1 MKKHSGQFRRL
12 TALALALCMLAALTA
27 EIFAADIVDSGYCGG
42 EGDGTNL
49 TWTLDSA
56 GTLTIS
62 GHGMMENY
70 IYDEFALPRW
80 EKEPPWHKSRY
91 TYDRFIFGEGVTS
104 IGDYAFFGLK
114 RLKENMRF
122 PSSLTSVG
130 AHAFDNCQG
139 LTGDL
144 YIPDNV
150 TYIGEYAFYN
160 CTGLNGNLH
169 IPESLMSIGCSAF
182 QSCEQLTG
190 TLSIPATVT
199 YIGAGAF
206 SQCKSLT
213 GDLNVPE
220 GITDIAEETFQ
231 GCRGLTGKV
240 NIPNS
245 VTKIGDGAFASCGF
259 TGTLQLPQGLTSI
272 GANAFFFNNGLTGNL
287 NIPKSVKSI
296 GYGAFQLCSGF
307 TGDLIIPK
315 DITKIEDHT
324 FGSCSGFDGE
334 LVLPEQLTRI
344 GAYAFEKCNGL
355 TGNLV
360 LPDKVTEVGDH
371 AFWNCTGFTGELK
384 IPSGV
389 SDIGASAFEFCSGLS
404 GNLTLSDELISI
416 GEYAF
421 FMCSGLVGEL
431 IVPKR
436 VAEISSMAFFGCSIA
451 NAFFLGDA
459 PTVQESGIGYGS
471 FPRDITLH
479 YIDGSTGWIDSDAYD
494 AVTSTWNGYK
504 LETWV
509 PSAEEGVYSIEY
521 LPLGDIVV
529 NGAGYGYARFRLL
542 DSLGAPVAGKNVEL
556 QFLMDDGSSTSGGSV
571 TDGNGVFLVVTPRL
585 TASDAT
591 VQTIMLS
598 MSVTDAKKI
607 SGNVHALPVRVKKFS
622 YSQEATIYSG
632 IELGASIGIG
642 AGGELGAASAKAKLI
657 DLTESL
663 GLGGKTKI
671 KETYEDGSR
680 SVKASYQQSYS
691 KGMKLDTGIQADAL
705 GLDYKLI
712 SVSGEVGSAVKYER
726 GVQIENYDPTNL
738 EQQQKLGY
746 FLIHGMLQSVNQS
759 MLLYELFA
767 ELNGY
772 NDATVLTGETEISLS
787 ADASANCSD
796 GDGGESSLFS
806 VGGGTAVSHETEL
819 DLLKQTNGFTTKI
832 EADMHIK
839 SALLPLINSPLGM
852 FGVDSI
858 ISYAVSAERKNDV
871 LSKISFTY
879 DSAEK
884 SSLGFAKEAVGE
896 SQTYTISGDEA
907 IRLQQENQNLAKFT
921 TGKTGLLGIVKLE
934 DAIRTILDGKY
945 DAALSVKKKETSSI
959 DIKIPIGIK
968 IFIGG
973 KLKLSAGA
981 IRSFSYE
988 TETGCRKD
996 GVYYTL
1002 SQDEVPRDEIDA
1014 QKKGA
1019 LNLVAEP
1026 IQAICS
1032 IINEKI
1038 SSTWSEIKK
1047 GLHEQYISVK
1057 GTVDSWVAQVSSV
1070 KKAQTGAQAESFAIM
1085 SLTDAAEPVSNAA
1098 IAITLGE
1105 PYSLTVYTDKE
1116 MQEEVPNETLA
1127 QKPVELTLRY
1137 TDDML
1142 AAANAGADA
1151 NVYIYYFDTE
1161 RNIYICQPQSRQDKT
1176 AKSVTVSVV
1185 KNGEYILATDNA
1197 APLITDFA
1205 TTDQTATPTISAL
1218 VSDLSGIQ
1226 KFKFWLD
1233 EQEPLVTEANLA
1245 DHYNETT
1252 GEFLCKITVPLSAG
1266 EHTAY
1271 FQASDT
1277 LGNANAVP
1285 YTFTFTV
1292 DNTPPVISAIQ
1303 YPKQTV
1309 LSAAELSI
1317 SARIQDDNAV
1327 SSAWLQISE
1336 EDGQSWTVPMTEADA
1351 VWTAQIQGVFGE
1363 QTLAVTVC
1371 ALDSAGN
1378 RADSETLTIRTNIPR
1393 EASGIRMQFRSVSGG
1408 SEADAAIL
1416 IENKTQ
1422 SAMSGWLLCAAYD
1435 RNGRQIAANGQYIGL
1450 KAQGQSTLTLHL
1462 ACGTGEIAAVKA
1474 FLLDPSTGYRPL
1486 CGSAVY
1492 IK

>member
-49 TWTLDSA
+49 TWTLDSE

-62 GHGMMENY
+62 GKGKMKDFDFSSDRCPWLGKAKTVVIEN
-70 IYDEFALPRW
+70 
-80 EKEPPWHKSRY
+80 
-91 TYDRFIFGEGVTS
+91 GVTS
-104 IGDYAFFGLK
+104 IGSVAFGGDYYGCLRNVVIPDSVTSIGENAFSGCEKLTKIEIPDSVTSIARSAFSYC
-114 RLKENMRF
+114 E
-122 PSSLTSVG
+122 SLTSVTIP
-130 AHAFDNCQG
+130 NS
-139 LTGDL
+139 LTKIESG
-144 YIPDNV
+144 V
-150 TYIGEYAFYN
+150 FFY
-160 CTGLNGNLH
+160 
-169 IPESLMSIGCSAF
+169 
-182 QSCEQLTG
+182 
-190 TLSIPATVT
+190 
-199 YIGAGAF
+199 
-206 SQCKSLT
+206 CKSLASVT
-213 GDLNVPE
+213 
-220 GITDIAEETFQ
+220 
-231 GCRGLTGKV
+231 
-240 NIPNS
+240 IPNS
-245 VTKIGDGAFASCGF
+245 VTSIARSAFSYCDSLTSATIPASVTSIENSIFSGKN
-259 TGTLQLPQGLTSI
+259 LTSI
-272 GANAFFFNNGLTGNL
+272 VVSPNNPVYDSRNGCNAIIETNSNVLINGCKTTIIPDSVTGIGMFAFSGNDGLTNVT
-287 NIPKSVKSI
+287 IPDGVVSI
-296 GYGAFQLCSGF
+296 GVGAFQSCSNLVSVTIPASVTTLRNLLF
-307 TGDLIIPK
+307 TGSNRLESII
-315 DITKIEDHT
+315 
-324 FGSCSGFDGE
+324 
-334 LVLPEQLTRI
+334 
-344 GAYAFEKCNGL
+344 
-355 TGNLV
+355 
-360 LPDKVTEVGDH
+360 
-371 AFWNCTGFTGELK
+371 
-384 IPSGV
+384 
-389 SDIGASAFEFCSGLS
+389 
-404 GNLTLSDELISI
+404 
-416 GEYAF
+416 
-421 FMCSGLVGEL
+421 
-431 IVPKR
+431 
-436 VAEISSMAFFGCSIA
+436 
-451 NAFFLGDA
+451 FLGDA
-459 PTVQESGIGYGS
+459 PTSYYQAFDDCPSSATIYYVQGK
-471 FPRDITLH
+471 R
-479 YIDGSTGWIDSDAYD
+479 GWTDSEAYD
-494 AVTSTWNGYK
+494 AAAGTWNGVK
-504 LETWV
+504 LEAWT
-509 PSAEEGVYSIEY
+509 PAEEGVYSIEY

-529 NGAGYGYARFRLL
+529 NGTGYGYARFRLL

-607 SGNVHALPVRVKKFS
+607 SGNVHALPVHVKKFS
-622 YSQEATIYSG
+622 YSQEATLYSG

-642 AGGELGAASAKAKLI
+642 AGVELGAASAKAKLI

-691 KGMKLDTGIQADAL
+691 KGLKIDGGIRADAL
-705 GLDYKLI
+705 GLDYKIATL
-712 SVSGEVGSAVKYER
+712 SGDVKSSHKLAR
-726 GVQIENYDPTNL
+726 GIQIDNYDPSNL
-738 EQQQKLGY
+738 EHQKKLGN
-746 FLIHGMLQSVNQS
+746 FLLHGMLQSANQS
-759 MLLYELFA
+759 VLLNMLFA
-767 ELNGY
+767 ESKDYDN
-772 NDATVLTGETEISLS
+772 ATVLAGETEI
-787 ADASANCSD
+787 AMTGDASVNCSD

-806 VGGGTAVSHETEL
+806 VGGTIAISHEKET
-819 DLLKQTNGFTTKI
+819 DLLKQVYSFTTKY
-832 EADMHIK
+832 EEDKHFK
-839 SALLPLINSPLGM
+839 SVFLSLFDSPLGTT
-852 FGVDSI
+852 GINEIV
-858 ISYAVSAERKNDV
+858 SYAVSAEQKNGV
-871 LSKISFTY
+871 LSKISCTY

-884 SSLGFAKEAVGE
+884 NSLGFAKEAVGE

-921 TGKTGLLGIVKLE
+921 TGKTGLLGIIKLE
-934 DAIRTILDGKY
+934 DAVRTVLDKNY
-945 DAALSVKKKETSSI
+945 DSALSVKKKETSSI

-968 IFIGG
+968 AFIGG
-973 KLKLSAGA
+973 KLKLSGGV
-981 IRSFSYE
+981 IQSFSYE

-996 GVYYTL
+996 GVYYL
-1002 SQDEVPRDEIDA
+1002 ISKDEMPKDEIDA
-1014 QKKGA
+1014 RKKSVLG
-1019 LNLVAEP
+1019 LITDP
-1026 IQAICS
+1026 IQAICGV
-1032 IINEKI
+1032 INEKI
-1038 SSTWSEIKK
+1038 SSTWSELKE

-1116 MQEEVPNETLA
+1116 MQEEVPDKTLA

-1371 ALDSAGN
+1371 ALDFAGN
-1378 RADSETLTIRTNIPR
+1378 RADSEMLTIRTNIPR

>member
-1 MKKHSGQFRRL
+1 MGKAKTVVIENGVTRIGSVAFGGDYYGCLRNVVIPDSVTSIGEDAFSSCKKLTTVEIPDSVTSIESGAFSKSGL
-12 TALALALCMLAALTA
+12 TSVTIPNSLTKIEEYAFFYCKSLAS
-27 EIFAADIVDSGYCGG
+27 V
-42 EGDGTNL
+42 
-49 TWTLDSA
+49 
-56 GTLTIS
+56 TIP
-62 GHGMMENY
+62 N
-70 IYDEFALPRW
+70 
-80 EKEPPWHKSRY
+80 
-91 TYDRFIFGEGVTS
+91 GVTS
-104 IGDYAFFGLK
+104 IARSAFSGCD
-114 RLKENMRF
+114 
-122 PSSLTSVG
+122 SLTSV
-130 AHAFDNCQG
+130 
-139 LTGDL
+139 T
-144 YIPDNV
+144 
-150 TYIGEYAFYN
+150 
-160 CTGLNGNLH
+160 
-169 IPESLMSIGCSAF
+169 
-182 QSCEQLTG
+182 
-190 TLSIPATVT
+190 IPA
-199 YIGAGAF
+199 
-206 SQCKSLT
+206 
-213 GDLNVPE
+213 
-220 GITDIAEETFQ
+220 
-231 GCRGLTGKV
+231 
-240 NIPNS
+240 S
-245 VTKIGDGAFASCGF
+245 VTSIENSIFSGKN
-259 TGTLQLPQGLTSI
+259 LTSI
-272 GANAFFFNNGLTGNL
+272 VVSPDNPVYDSRNGCNAIIETNSNVLINGCKTTIIPDSVTDIGIFAFAVNDGLTNVT
-287 NIPKSVKSI
+287 IPDGVVSI
-296 GYGAFQLCSGF
+296 GVGAFQNCSNLVSVTIPASVTTLRNLLF
-307 TGDLIIPK
+307 TGSTRLESII
-315 DITKIEDHT
+315 
-324 FGSCSGFDGE
+324 
-334 LVLPEQLTRI
+334 
-344 GAYAFEKCNGL
+344 
-355 TGNLV
+355 
-360 LPDKVTEVGDH
+360 
-371 AFWNCTGFTGELK
+371 
-384 IPSGV
+384 
-389 SDIGASAFEFCSGLS
+389 
-404 GNLTLSDELISI
+404 
-416 GEYAF
+416 
-421 FMCSGLVGEL
+421 
-431 IVPKR
+431 
-436 VAEISSMAFFGCSIA
+436 
-451 NAFFLGDA
+451 FLGDA
-459 PTVQESGIGYGS
+459 PTSYYQAFDDCPSSATIYYVQGK
-471 FPRDITLH
+471 R
-479 YIDGSTGWIDSDAYD
+479 GWTDSEAYD
-494 AVTSTWNGYK
+494 AAAGTWNGVK
-504 LETWV
+504 LEAWT
-509 PSAEEGVYSIEY
+509 PAEEGVYSIEY

-571 TDGNGVFLVVTPRL
+571 TNGNGVFLVVTPRL

-806 VGGGTAVSHETEL
+806 VGGGTAISHETEL

-968 IFIGG
+968 ILIGG

-1038 SSTWSEIKK
+1038 SSTWSELKE

-1116 MQEEVPNETLA
+1116 MQEEVPDKTLA

-1197 APLITDFA
+1197 APLITNFA

-1351 VWTAQIQGVFGE
+1351 VWTAQFQGVFGE

-1422 SAMSGWLLCAAYD
+1422 SAMSGWLLCTAYD

>member
-1 MKKHSGQFRRL
+1 MGKAKTVVIENGVTRIGSVAFGGDYYGCLRNVVIPDSVTSIGEDAFSSCKKLTTVEIPDSVTSIESGAFSKSGL
-12 TALALALCMLAALTA
+12 TSVTIPNSLTKIEEYAFFYCKSLAS
-27 EIFAADIVDSGYCGG
+27 V
-42 EGDGTNL
+42 
-49 TWTLDSA
+49 
-56 GTLTIS
+56 TIP
-62 GHGMMENY
+62 N
-70 IYDEFALPRW
+70 
-80 EKEPPWHKSRY
+80 
-91 TYDRFIFGEGVTS
+91 GVTS
-104 IGDYAFFGLK
+104 IARSAFSGCD
-114 RLKENMRF
+114 
-122 PSSLTSVG
+122 SLTSV
-130 AHAFDNCQG
+130 
-139 LTGDL
+139 T
-144 YIPDNV
+144 
-150 TYIGEYAFYN
+150 
-160 CTGLNGNLH
+160 
-169 IPESLMSIGCSAF
+169 
-182 QSCEQLTG
+182 
-190 TLSIPATVT
+190 IPA
-199 YIGAGAF
+199 
-206 SQCKSLT
+206 
-213 GDLNVPE
+213 
-220 GITDIAEETFQ
+220 
-231 GCRGLTGKV
+231 
-240 NIPNS
+240 S
-245 VTKIGDGAFASCGF
+245 VTSIENSIFSGKN
-259 TGTLQLPQGLTSI
+259 LTSI
-272 GANAFFFNNGLTGNL
+272 VVSPDNPVYDSRNGCNAIIETNSNVLINGCKTTIIPDSVTDIGIFAFAVNDGLTNVT
-287 NIPKSVKSI
+287 IPDGVVSI
-296 GYGAFQLCSGF
+296 GVGAFQNCSNLVSVTIPASVTTLRNLLF
-307 TGDLIIPK
+307 TGSTRLESII
-315 DITKIEDHT
+315 
-324 FGSCSGFDGE
+324 
-334 LVLPEQLTRI
+334 
-344 GAYAFEKCNGL
+344 
-355 TGNLV
+355 
-360 LPDKVTEVGDH
+360 
-371 AFWNCTGFTGELK
+371 
-384 IPSGV
+384 
-389 SDIGASAFEFCSGLS
+389 
-404 GNLTLSDELISI
+404 
-416 GEYAF
+416 
-421 FMCSGLVGEL
+421 
-431 IVPKR
+431 
-436 VAEISSMAFFGCSIA
+436 
-451 NAFFLGDA
+451 FLGDA
-459 PTVQESGIGYGS
+459 PTSYYQAFDDCPSSATIYYVQGK
-471 FPRDITLH
+471 R
-479 YIDGSTGWIDSDAYD
+479 GWTDSEAYD
-494 AVTSTWNGYK
+494 AAAGTWNGVK
-504 LETWV
+504 LEAWT
-509 PSAEEGVYSIEY
+509 PAEEGVYSIEY

-571 TDGNGVFLVVTPRL
+571 TNGNGVFLVVTPRL

-806 VGGGTAVSHETEL
+806 VGGGTAISHETEL

-968 IFIGG
+968 ILIGG

-1038 SSTWSEIKK
+1038 SSTWSELKE

-1116 MQEEVPNETLA
+1116 MQEEVPDKTLA

-1245 DHYNETT
+1245 DYYNETT

-1363 QTLAVTVC
+1363 QTFSGTFG
-1371 ALDSAGN
+1371 ALDLAGN
-1378 RADSETLTIRTNIPR
+1378 RADSEMLTIRTNIPR

>member
-49 TWTLDSA
+49 TWTLDSE

-62 GHGMMENY
+62 GKGKMKDFDFSSDRCPWWNKAKTAVIENGVTR
-70 IYDEFALPRW
+70 IGSVAFWFCSCLENVAIPD
-80 EKEPPWHKSRY
+80 S
-91 TYDRFIFGEGVTS
+91 VTS
-104 IGDYAFFGLK
+104 IGENAFSGCKKLTTIEIPDSVTSIESGAFSRSGLTSVTIPNSLTK
-114 RLKENMRF
+114 IESAVF
-122 PSSLTSVG
+122 SGCDSLTSV
-130 AHAFDNCQG
+130 
-139 LTGDL
+139 T
-144 YIPDNV
+144 
-150 TYIGEYAFYN
+150 
-160 CTGLNGNLH
+160 
-169 IPESLMSIGCSAF
+169 
-182 QSCEQLTG
+182 
-190 TLSIPATVT
+190 
-199 YIGAGAF
+199 
-206 SQCKSLT
+206 
-213 GDLNVPE
+213 
-220 GITDIAEETFQ
+220 
-231 GCRGLTGKV
+231 
-240 NIPNS
+240 IPNS
-245 VTKIGDGAFASCGF
+245 VTSIANSAFGGCDSLTGVTIPNSVTSIAQLAFSGCDSLTSVTIPASVTSIENSIFSGKN
-259 TGTLQLPQGLTSI
+259 LTSI
-272 GANAFFFNNGLTGNL
+272 VVSPNNPVYDSRNGCNAIIETNSNVLINGCKTTIIPDSVTGIGMFAFAGIDGLTNVT
-287 NIPKSVKSI
+287 IPDGVESI
-296 GYGAFQLCSGF
+296 GLGAFQ
-307 TGDLIIPK
+307 
-315 DITKIEDHT
+315 
-324 FGSCSGFDGE
+324 SCS
-334 LVLPEQLTRI
+334 
-344 GAYAFEKCNGL
+344 
-355 TGNLV
+355 NLV
-360 LPDKVTEVGDH
+360 SVTIPASVTELYNLL
-371 AFWNCTGFTGELK
+371 F
-384 IPSGV
+384 SG
-389 SDIGASAFEFCSGLS
+389 STRLAS
-404 GNLTLSDELISI
+404 II
-416 GEYAF
+416 
-421 FMCSGLVGEL
+421 
-431 IVPKR
+431 
-436 VAEISSMAFFGCSIA
+436 
-451 NAFFLGDA
+451 FLGDA
-459 PTVQESGIGYGS
+459 PSYFQS
-471 FPRDITLH
+471 FEDCPSSVTIY
-479 YIDGSTGWIDSDAYD
+479 YIQGKRGWTDSEAYD
-494 AVTSTWNGYK
+494 AAAGTWNGFK
-504 LETWV
+504 LEAWT
-509 PSAEEGVYSIEY
+509 PAEEGVYSIEY

-529 NGAGYGYARFRLL
+529 NGTGYGYARFRLL

-622 YSQEATIYSG
+622 YSQEATLYSG

-657 DLTESL
+657 DLTKSL

-680 SVKASYQQSYS
+680 SVKASYQQSFS

-806 VGGGTAVSHETEL
+806 VGGGTAISHETEL

-832 EADMHIK
+832 EADVHIK

-858 ISYAVSAERKNDV
+858 ISYAVSAERKNDM

-934 DAIRTILDGKY
+934 DAVRTILDGKY
-945 DAALSVKKKETSSI
+945 DAALSVKKKETSSV

-968 IFIGG
+968 ILIGG

-1019 LNLVAEP
+1019 FNLVVEP

-1070 KKAQTGAQAESFAIM
+1070 KNAQTGAQAESFAIM

-1116 MQEEVPNETLA
+1116 MQEEVPDETLA

-1245 DHYNETT
+1245 EHYNETT

-1393 EASGIRMQFRSVSGG
+1393 EASGIRMQFRSVSGE

-1416 IENKTQ
+1416 IENRTQ

-1492 IK
+1492 TK

>member
-49 TWTLDSA
+49 TWTLDSE

-62 GHGMMENY
+62 GKGKMKDFDFSSDRCPWWNKAKTAVIENGVTR
-70 IYDEFALPRW
+70 IGSVAFWFCSCLENVAIPD
-80 EKEPPWHKSRY
+80 S
-91 TYDRFIFGEGVTS
+91 VTS
-104 IGDYAFFGLK
+104 IGENAFSGCKKLTTIEIPDSVTSIESGAFSRSGLTSVTIPNSLTK
-114 RLKENMRF
+114 IESAVF
-122 PSSLTSVG
+122 SGCDSLTSV
-130 AHAFDNCQG
+130 
-139 LTGDL
+139 T
-144 YIPDNV
+144 
-150 TYIGEYAFYN
+150 
-160 CTGLNGNLH
+160 
-169 IPESLMSIGCSAF
+169 
-182 QSCEQLTG
+182 
-190 TLSIPATVT
+190 
-199 YIGAGAF
+199 
-206 SQCKSLT
+206 
-213 GDLNVPE
+213 
-220 GITDIAEETFQ
+220 
-231 GCRGLTGKV
+231 
-240 NIPNS
+240 IPNS
-245 VTKIGDGAFASCGF
+245 VTSIANSAFGGCDSLTGVTIPNSVTSIAQLAFSGCDSLTSVTIPASVTSIENSIFSGKN
-259 TGTLQLPQGLTSI
+259 LTSI
-272 GANAFFFNNGLTGNL
+272 VVSPNNPVYDSRNGCNAIIETNSNVLINGCKTTIIPDSVTGIGMFAFAGIDGLTNVT
-287 NIPKSVKSI
+287 IPDGVESI
-296 GYGAFQLCSGF
+296 GLGAFQ
-307 TGDLIIPK
+307 
-315 DITKIEDHT
+315 
-324 FGSCSGFDGE
+324 SCS
-334 LVLPEQLTRI
+334 
-344 GAYAFEKCNGL
+344 
-355 TGNLV
+355 NLV
-360 LPDKVTEVGDH
+360 SVTIPASVTELYNLL
-371 AFWNCTGFTGELK
+371 F
-384 IPSGV
+384 SG
-389 SDIGASAFEFCSGLS
+389 STRLAS
-404 GNLTLSDELISI
+404 II
-416 GEYAF
+416 
-421 FMCSGLVGEL
+421 
-431 IVPKR
+431 
-436 VAEISSMAFFGCSIA
+436 
-451 NAFFLGDA
+451 FLGDA
-459 PTVQESGIGYGS
+459 PSYFQS
-471 FPRDITLH
+471 FEDCPSSVTIY
-479 YIDGSTGWIDSDAYD
+479 YIQGKRGWTDSEAYD
-494 AVTSTWNGYK
+494 AAAGTWNGFK
-504 LETWV
+504 LEAWT
-509 PSAEEGVYSIEY
+509 PAEEGVYSIEY

-529 NGAGYGYARFRLL
+529 NGTGYGYARFRLL

-622 YSQEATIYSG
+622 YSQEATLYSG

-680 SVKASYQQSYS
+680 SVKASYQQSFS

-806 VGGGTAVSHETEL
+806 VGGGTAISHETEL

-832 EADMHIK
+832 EADVHIK

-858 ISYAVSAERKNDV
+858 ISYAVSAERKNDM

-934 DAIRTILDGKY
+934 DAVRTILDGKY
-945 DAALSVKKKETSSI
+945 DAALSVKKKETSSV

-968 IFIGG
+968 ILIGG

-1019 LNLVAEP
+1019 LNLVVEP

-1116 MQEEVPNETLA
+1116 MQEEVPDETLA

-1292 DNTPPVISAIQ
+1292 DNAPPVISAIQ

-1393 EASGIRMQFRSVSGG
+1393 EASGIRMQFRSVSGE

-1416 IENKTQ
+1416 IENRTQ

-1492 IK
+1492 TK

>member
-49 TWTLDSA
+49 TWTLDSE

-62 GHGMMENY
+62 GKGKMADFNNHVGESY
-70 IYDEFALPRW
+70 SYGEL
-80 EKEPPWHKSRY
+80 EPWIAYKNSIKKLVLGRGLTSIGAEAFCGSYPYMWQELEIP
-91 TYDRFIFGEGVTS
+91 DGVISIGDWGLASSSFYGNLRIPDSVVS
-104 IGDYAFFGLK
+104 IGDYAFYHCGNFTG
-114 RLKENMRF
+114 
-122 PSSLTSVG
+122 SLTIPDSVVSIG
-130 AHAFDNCQG
+130 DYAFYDCTG
-139 LTGDL
+139 FSGDL
-144 YIPDNV
+144 NIGDGVVEIGERAFESSGFTGSLNIGSSVSTIGWGAFEYAKFTGSLTIPDSVTDIGFQAFYECTGFDGSLSIGAGIKEIAHYVFYGCNGFTGSLTIPDNV
-150 TYIGEYAFYN
+150 TSISDRTFEN
-160 CTGLNGNLH
+160 C
-169 IPESLMSIGCSAF
+169 S
-182 QSCEQLTG
+182 
-190 TLSIPATVT
+190 
-199 YIGAGAF
+199 
-206 SQCKSLT
+206 
-213 GDLNVPE
+213 
-220 GITDIAEETFQ
+220 
-231 GCRGLTGKV
+231 
-240 NIPNS
+240 
-245 VTKIGDGAFASCGF
+245 GF
-259 TGTLQLPQGLTSI
+259 TGNLII
-272 GANAFFFNNGLTGNL
+272 GNGVT
-287 NIPKSVKSI
+287 SI
-296 GYGAFQLCSGF
+296 GYGAFNGCSGF
-307 TGDLIIPK
+307 TGNLIIGNGVTS
-315 DITKIEDHT
+315 IGYGA
-324 FGSCSGFDGE
+324 FNGCSGF
-334 LVLPEQLTRI
+334 
-344 GAYAFEKCNGL
+344 
-355 TGNLV
+355 TGNLTI
-360 LPDKVTEVGDH
+360 PDSVTSIEAH
-371 AFWNCTGFTGELK
+371 AFENCSGFNGGVSIGKNVTSIESCAFANCTG
-384 IPSGV
+384 ISGV
-389 SDIGASAFEFCSGLS
+389 YF
-404 GNLTLSDELISI
+404 
-416 GEYAF
+416 
-421 FMCSGLVGEL
+421 
-431 IVPKR
+431 R
-436 VAEISSMAFFGCSIA
+436 
-451 NAFFLGDA
+451 GDA
-459 PTVQESGIGYGS
+459 PSVTRAINESRS
-471 FPRDITLH
+471 FPADKTLY
-479 YIDGSTGWIDSDAYD
+479 YIPGNTGWVDDGRFDSSAG
-494 AVTSTWNGYK
+494 TWNGYK
-504 LETWV
+504 LDVWGDTLTD
-509 PSAEEGVYSIEY
+509 GVYFIKY

-529 NGAGYGYARFRLL
+529 NGTGYGYARFRLL
-542 DSLGAPVAGKNVEL
+542 DSLGNPVAGKHVEFQL
-556 QFLMDDGSSTSGGSV
+556 LTDDATSGSGGSV
-571 TDGNGVFLVVTPRL
+571 TDGNGVFLFVTPRL
-585 TASDAT
+585 TASDEP

-598 MSVTDAKKI
+598 MSVDGAKKI
-607 SGNVHALPVRVKKFS
+607 SGNIHALPVRVKKFS

-787 ADASANCSD
+787 ADASANSSD

-806 VGGGTAVSHETEL
+806 VGGGTAISHETEL

-1116 MQEEVPNETLA
+1116 MQEEVPDETLA

-1371 ALDSAGN
+1371 ALDFAGN
-1378 RADSETLTIRTNIPR
+1378 RADSEMLTIRTNIPR

>member
-1 MKKHSGQFRRL
+1 MGKAKTVVIENGVTRIGSVAFGGDYYGCLRNVVIPDSVTSIGEDAFSSCKKLTTVEIPDSVTSIESGAFSKSGL
-12 TALALALCMLAALTA
+12 TSVTIPNSLTKIEEYAFFYCKSLAS
-27 EIFAADIVDSGYCGG
+27 V
-42 EGDGTNL
+42 
-49 TWTLDSA
+49 
-56 GTLTIS
+56 TIP
-62 GHGMMENY
+62 N
-70 IYDEFALPRW
+70 
-80 EKEPPWHKSRY
+80 
-91 TYDRFIFGEGVTS
+91 GVTS
-104 IGDYAFFGLK
+104 IARSAFSGCD
-114 RLKENMRF
+114 
-122 PSSLTSVG
+122 SLTSV
-130 AHAFDNCQG
+130 
-139 LTGDL
+139 T
-144 YIPDNV
+144 
-150 TYIGEYAFYN
+150 
-160 CTGLNGNLH
+160 
-169 IPESLMSIGCSAF
+169 
-182 QSCEQLTG
+182 
-190 TLSIPATVT
+190 IPA
-199 YIGAGAF
+199 
-206 SQCKSLT
+206 
-213 GDLNVPE
+213 
-220 GITDIAEETFQ
+220 
-231 GCRGLTGKV
+231 
-240 NIPNS
+240 S
-245 VTKIGDGAFASCGF
+245 VTSIENSIFSGKN
-259 TGTLQLPQGLTSI
+259 LTSI
-272 GANAFFFNNGLTGNL
+272 VVSPDNPVYDSRNGCNAIIETNSNVLINGCKTTIIPDSVTDIGIFAFAVNDGLTNVT
-287 NIPKSVKSI
+287 IPDGVVSI
-296 GYGAFQLCSGF
+296 GVGAFQNCSNLVSVTIPASVTTLRNLLF
-307 TGDLIIPK
+307 TGSTRLESII
-315 DITKIEDHT
+315 
-324 FGSCSGFDGE
+324 
-334 LVLPEQLTRI
+334 
-344 GAYAFEKCNGL
+344 
-355 TGNLV
+355 
-360 LPDKVTEVGDH
+360 
-371 AFWNCTGFTGELK
+371 
-384 IPSGV
+384 
-389 SDIGASAFEFCSGLS
+389 
-404 GNLTLSDELISI
+404 
-416 GEYAF
+416 
-421 FMCSGLVGEL
+421 
-431 IVPKR
+431 
-436 VAEISSMAFFGCSIA
+436 
-451 NAFFLGDA
+451 FLGDA
-459 PTVQESGIGYGS
+459 PTSYYQAFDDCPSSATIYYVQGK
-471 FPRDITLH
+471 R
-479 YIDGSTGWIDSDAYD
+479 GWTDSEAYD
-494 AVTSTWNGYK
+494 AAAGTWNGVK
-504 LETWV
+504 LEAWT
-509 PSAEEGVYSIEY
+509 PAEEGVYSIEY

-571 TDGNGVFLVVTPRL
+571 TNGNGVFLVVTPRL

-806 VGGGTAVSHETEL
+806 VGGGTAISHETEL

-968 IFIGG
+968 ILIGG

-1038 SSTWSEIKK
+1038 SSTWSELKE

-1116 MQEEVPNETLA
+1116 MQEEVPDKTLA

-1245 DHYNETT
+1245 DYYNETT

-1371 ALDSAGN
+1371 ALDFAGN
-1378 RADSETLTIRTNIPR
+1378 RADSEMLTIRTNIPR

>member
-1 MKKHSGQFRRL
+1 MGKAKTVAIENGVTRIGSVAFGGDYYGCLRNVVIPDSVTSIGEDAFSSCKKLTTVEIPDSVTSIESGAFSKSGL
-12 TALALALCMLAALTA
+12 TSVTIPNSLTKIEEYAFFYCKSLAS
-27 EIFAADIVDSGYCGG
+27 V
-42 EGDGTNL
+42 
-49 TWTLDSA
+49 
-56 GTLTIS
+56 TIP
-62 GHGMMENY
+62 N
-70 IYDEFALPRW
+70 
-80 EKEPPWHKSRY
+80 
-91 TYDRFIFGEGVTS
+91 GVTS
-104 IGDYAFFGLK
+104 IARSAFSGCD
-114 RLKENMRF
+114 
-122 PSSLTSVG
+122 SLTSV
-130 AHAFDNCQG
+130 
-139 LTGDL
+139 T
-144 YIPDNV
+144 
-150 TYIGEYAFYN
+150 
-160 CTGLNGNLH
+160 
-169 IPESLMSIGCSAF
+169 
-182 QSCEQLTG
+182 
-190 TLSIPATVT
+190 IPA
-199 YIGAGAF
+199 
-206 SQCKSLT
+206 
-213 GDLNVPE
+213 
-220 GITDIAEETFQ
+220 
-231 GCRGLTGKV
+231 
-240 NIPNS
+240 S
-245 VTKIGDGAFASCGF
+245 VTSIENSIFSGKN
-259 TGTLQLPQGLTSI
+259 LTSI
-272 GANAFFFNNGLTGNL
+272 VVSPDNPVYDSRNGCNAIIETNSNVLINGCKTTIIPDSVTDIGIFAFAVNDGLTNVT
-287 NIPKSVKSI
+287 IPDGVVSI
-296 GYGAFQLCSGF
+296 GVGAFQNCSNLVSVTIPASVTTLRNLLF
-307 TGDLIIPK
+307 TGSTRLESII
-315 DITKIEDHT
+315 
-324 FGSCSGFDGE
+324 
-334 LVLPEQLTRI
+334 
-344 GAYAFEKCNGL
+344 
-355 TGNLV
+355 
-360 LPDKVTEVGDH
+360 
-371 AFWNCTGFTGELK
+371 
-384 IPSGV
+384 
-389 SDIGASAFEFCSGLS
+389 
-404 GNLTLSDELISI
+404 
-416 GEYAF
+416 
-421 FMCSGLVGEL
+421 
-431 IVPKR
+431 
-436 VAEISSMAFFGCSIA
+436 
-451 NAFFLGDA
+451 FLGDA
-459 PTVQESGIGYGS
+459 PTSYYQAFDDCPSSATIYYVQGK
-471 FPRDITLH
+471 R
-479 YIDGSTGWIDSDAYD
+479 GWTDSEAYD
-494 AVTSTWNGYK
+494 AAAGTWNGVK
-504 LETWV
+504 LEAWT
-509 PSAEEGVYSIEY
+509 PAEEGVYSIEY

-571 TDGNGVFLVVTPRL
+571 TNGNGVFLVVTPRL

-806 VGGGTAVSHETEL
+806 VGGGTAISHETEL

-968 IFIGG
+968 ILIGG

-1038 SSTWSEIKK
+1038 SSTWSELKE

-1116 MQEEVPNETLA
+1116 MQEEVPDKTLA

-1245 DHYNETT
+1245 DYYNETT

-1371 ALDSAGN
+1371 ALDFAGN
-1378 RADSETLTIRTNIPR
+1378 RADSEMLTIRTNIPR

>member
-62 GHGMMENY
+62 GKGKMKDFDFSSDRCPWWNKAKTAVIEN
-70 IYDEFALPRW
+70 
-80 EKEPPWHKSRY
+80 
-91 TYDRFIFGEGVTS
+91 GV
-104 IGDYAFFGLK
+104 
-114 RLKENMRF
+114 
-122 PSSLTSVG
+122 
-130 AHAFDNCQG
+130 
-139 LTGDL
+139 
-144 YIPDNV
+144 
-150 TYIGEYAFYN
+150 
-160 CTGLNGNLH
+160 
-169 IPESLMSIGCSAF
+169 
-182 QSCEQLTG
+182 
-190 TLSIPATVT
+190 
-199 YIGAGAF
+199 
-206 SQCKSLT
+206 
-213 GDLNVPE
+213 
-220 GITDIAEETFQ
+220 
-231 GCRGLTGKV
+231 
-240 NIPNS
+240 
-245 VTKIGDGAFASCGF
+245 
-259 TGTLQLPQGLTSI
+259 
-272 GANAFFFNNGLTGNL
+272 
-287 NIPKSVKSI
+287 
-296 GYGAFQLCSGF
+296 
-307 TGDLIIPK
+307 
-315 DITKIEDHT
+315 
-324 FGSCSGFDGE
+324 
-334 LVLPEQLTRI
+334 TRI
-344 GAYAFEKCNGL
+344 GS
-355 TGNLV
+355 V
-360 LPDKVTEVGDH
+360 
-371 AFWNCTGFTGELK
+371 AFWYCSCLENVV
-384 IPSGV
+384 IPDSV
-389 SDIGASAFEFCSGLS
+389 
-404 GNLTLSDELISI
+404 TSI

-421 FMCSGLVGEL
+421 SSCKKLTTVEIPDSVTSIESGAFSRSGLTSVTIPNSLTKIESA
-431 IVPKR
+431 VF
-436 VAEISSMAFFGCSIA
+436 SGCDSLTSVTIPNSVTSIA
-451 NAFFLGDA
+451 NSAFGGCDSLTGVTIPNSVTSIAQLAFSGCDSLTSVTIPASVTSIENSIFSGKNLTSIVVSPDNPVYDSRNGCNAIIETNSNVLINGCKTTIIPDSVTGIGMFAFSGNVGLTNVTIPDGVESIGLGAFQSCSNLVSVTIPASVTTLRNLLFTGSTRLERIIFLGDA
-459 PTVQESGIGYGS
+459 PTSYYQAFDDCPSSVTIY
-471 FPRDITLH
+471 
-479 YIDGSTGWIDSDAYD
+479 YIQGKRGWTDSEAYD
-494 AVTSTWNGYK
+494 AAAGTWNGFK
-504 LETWV
+504 LEAWT
-509 PSAEEGVYSIEY
+509 PAEEGVYSIEY

-598 MSVTDAKKI
+598 MFVDGAKKI
-607 SGNVHALPVRVKKFS
+607 SGNIHALPVRVKKFS

-663 GLGGKTKI
+663 GLGGTTKI

-680 SVKASYQQSYS
+680 SVKASYQQSFS

-806 VGGGTAVSHETEL
+806 VGGGTAISHETEL

-996 GVYYTL
+996 GVYYRL

-1038 SSTWSEIKK
+1038 SSTCSEIKK

-1116 MQEEVPNETLA
+1116 MQEEVPDKTLA

-1252 GEFLCKITVPLSAG
+1252 GEFLCKITGPLSAG

-1351 VWTAQIQGVFGE
+1351 VWTAQFQGVFGE

-1422 SAMSGWLLCAAYD
+1422 SAMSGWLLCTAYD

>member
-1 MKKHSGQFRRL
+1 MGKAKTVVIENGVTRIGSVAFGGDYYGCLRNVVIPDSVTSIGEDAFSSCKKLTTVEIPDSVTSIESGAFSKSGL
-12 TALALALCMLAALTA
+12 TSVTIPNSLTKIEEYAFFYCKSLAS
-27 EIFAADIVDSGYCGG
+27 V
-42 EGDGTNL
+42 
-49 TWTLDSA
+49 
-56 GTLTIS
+56 TIP
-62 GHGMMENY
+62 N
-70 IYDEFALPRW
+70 
-80 EKEPPWHKSRY
+80 
-91 TYDRFIFGEGVTS
+91 GVTS
-104 IGDYAFFGLK
+104 IARSAFSGCD
-114 RLKENMRF
+114 
-122 PSSLTSVG
+122 SLTSV
-130 AHAFDNCQG
+130 
-139 LTGDL
+139 T
-144 YIPDNV
+144 
-150 TYIGEYAFYN
+150 
-160 CTGLNGNLH
+160 
-169 IPESLMSIGCSAF
+169 
-182 QSCEQLTG
+182 
-190 TLSIPATVT
+190 IPA
-199 YIGAGAF
+199 
-206 SQCKSLT
+206 
-213 GDLNVPE
+213 
-220 GITDIAEETFQ
+220 
-231 GCRGLTGKV
+231 
-240 NIPNS
+240 S
-245 VTKIGDGAFASCGF
+245 VTSIENSIFSGKN
-259 TGTLQLPQGLTSI
+259 LTSI
-272 GANAFFFNNGLTGNL
+272 VVSPDNPVYDSRNGCNAIIETNSNVLINGCKTTIIPDSVTDIGIFAFAVNDGLTNVT
-287 NIPKSVKSI
+287 IPDGVVSI
-296 GYGAFQLCSGF
+296 GVGAFQNCSNLVSVTIPASVTTLRNLLF
-307 TGDLIIPK
+307 TGSTRLESII
-315 DITKIEDHT
+315 
-324 FGSCSGFDGE
+324 
-334 LVLPEQLTRI
+334 
-344 GAYAFEKCNGL
+344 
-355 TGNLV
+355 
-360 LPDKVTEVGDH
+360 
-371 AFWNCTGFTGELK
+371 
-384 IPSGV
+384 
-389 SDIGASAFEFCSGLS
+389 
-404 GNLTLSDELISI
+404 
-416 GEYAF
+416 
-421 FMCSGLVGEL
+421 
-431 IVPKR
+431 
-436 VAEISSMAFFGCSIA
+436 
-451 NAFFLGDA
+451 FLGDA
-459 PTVQESGIGYGS
+459 PTSYYQAFDDCPSSATIYYVQGK
-471 FPRDITLH
+471 R
-479 YIDGSTGWIDSDAYD
+479 GWTDSEAYD
-494 AVTSTWNGYK
+494 AAAGTWNGVK
-504 LETWV
+504 LEAWT
-509 PSAEEGVYSIEY
+509 PAEEGVYSIEY

-571 TDGNGVFLVVTPRL
+571 TNGNGVFLVVTPRL

-806 VGGGTAVSHETEL
+806 VGGGTAISHETEL

-968 IFIGG
+968 ILIGG

-1038 SSTWSEIKK
+1038 SSTWSELKE

-1116 MQEEVPNETLA
+1116 MQEEVPDKTLA

-1205 TTDQTATPTISAL
+1205 TTDQTAAPTISAL

-1245 DHYNETT
+1245 DYYNETT

-1371 ALDSAGN
+1371 ALDFAGN
-1378 RADSETLTIRTNIPR
+1378 RADSEMLTIRTNIPR

>member
-1 MKKHSGQFRRL
+1 MGKAKTVVIENGVTRIGSVAFGGDYYGCLRNVVIPDSVTSIGEDAFSSCKKLTTVEIPDSVTSIESGAFSKSGL
-12 TALALALCMLAALTA
+12 TSVTIPNSLTKIEEYAFFYCKSLAS
-27 EIFAADIVDSGYCGG
+27 V
-42 EGDGTNL
+42 
-49 TWTLDSA
+49 
-56 GTLTIS
+56 TIP
-62 GHGMMENY
+62 N
-70 IYDEFALPRW
+70 
-80 EKEPPWHKSRY
+80 
-91 TYDRFIFGEGVTS
+91 GVTS
-104 IGDYAFFGLK
+104 IARSAFSGCD
-114 RLKENMRF
+114 
-122 PSSLTSVG
+122 SLTSV
-130 AHAFDNCQG
+130 
-139 LTGDL
+139 T
-144 YIPDNV
+144 
-150 TYIGEYAFYN
+150 
-160 CTGLNGNLH
+160 
-169 IPESLMSIGCSAF
+169 
-182 QSCEQLTG
+182 
-190 TLSIPATVT
+190 IPA
-199 YIGAGAF
+199 
-206 SQCKSLT
+206 
-213 GDLNVPE
+213 
-220 GITDIAEETFQ
+220 
-231 GCRGLTGKV
+231 
-240 NIPNS
+240 S
-245 VTKIGDGAFASCGF
+245 VTSIENSIFSGKN
-259 TGTLQLPQGLTSI
+259 LTSI
-272 GANAFFFNNGLTGNL
+272 VVSPDNPVYDSRNGCNAIIETNSNVLINGCKTTIIPDSVTDIGIFAFAVNDGLTNVT
-287 NIPKSVKSI
+287 IPDGVVSI
-296 GYGAFQLCSGF
+296 GVGAFQNCSNLVSVTIPASVTTLRNLLF
-307 TGDLIIPK
+307 TGSTRLESII
-315 DITKIEDHT
+315 
-324 FGSCSGFDGE
+324 
-334 LVLPEQLTRI
+334 
-344 GAYAFEKCNGL
+344 
-355 TGNLV
+355 
-360 LPDKVTEVGDH
+360 
-371 AFWNCTGFTGELK
+371 
-384 IPSGV
+384 
-389 SDIGASAFEFCSGLS
+389 
-404 GNLTLSDELISI
+404 
-416 GEYAF
+416 
-421 FMCSGLVGEL
+421 
-431 IVPKR
+431 
-436 VAEISSMAFFGCSIA
+436 
-451 NAFFLGDA
+451 FLGDA
-459 PTVQESGIGYGS
+459 PTSYYQAFDDCPSSATIYYVQGK
-471 FPRDITLH
+471 R
-479 YIDGSTGWIDSDAYD
+479 GWTDSEAYD
-494 AVTSTWNGYK
+494 AAAGTWNGVK
-504 LETWV
+504 LEAWT
-509 PSAEEGVYSIEY
+509 PAEEGVYSIEY

-571 TDGNGVFLVVTPRL
+571 TNGNGVFLVVTPRL

-806 VGGGTAVSHETEL
+806 VGGGTAISHETEL

-968 IFIGG
+968 ILIGG

-1038 SSTWSEIKK
+1038 SSTWSELKE

-1116 MQEEVPNETLA
+1116 MQEEVPDKTLA

-1245 DHYNETT
+1245 DYYNETT

-1336 EDGQSWTVPMTEADA
+1336 EDSQSWTVPMTEADA

-1371 ALDSAGN
+1371 ALDFAGN
-1378 RADSETLTIRTNIPR
+1378 RADSEMLTIRTNIPR

>member
-42 EGDGTNL
+42 EGDGRNL

-62 GHGMMENY
+62 GKGKMKDFDFSSDRCPWWNKAKTAVIEN
-70 IYDEFALPRW
+70 
-80 EKEPPWHKSRY
+80 
-91 TYDRFIFGEGVTS
+91 GV
-104 IGDYAFFGLK
+104 
-114 RLKENMRF
+114 
-122 PSSLTSVG
+122 
-130 AHAFDNCQG
+130 
-139 LTGDL
+139 
-144 YIPDNV
+144 
-150 TYIGEYAFYN
+150 
-160 CTGLNGNLH
+160 
-169 IPESLMSIGCSAF
+169 
-182 QSCEQLTG
+182 
-190 TLSIPATVT
+190 
-199 YIGAGAF
+199 
-206 SQCKSLT
+206 
-213 GDLNVPE
+213 
-220 GITDIAEETFQ
+220 
-231 GCRGLTGKV
+231 
-240 NIPNS
+240 
-245 VTKIGDGAFASCGF
+245 
-259 TGTLQLPQGLTSI
+259 
-272 GANAFFFNNGLTGNL
+272 
-287 NIPKSVKSI
+287 
-296 GYGAFQLCSGF
+296 
-307 TGDLIIPK
+307 
-315 DITKIEDHT
+315 
-324 FGSCSGFDGE
+324 
-334 LVLPEQLTRI
+334 TRI
-344 GAYAFEKCNGL
+344 GS
-355 TGNLV
+355 V
-360 LPDKVTEVGDH
+360 
-371 AFWNCTGFTGELK
+371 AFWYCSCLENVV
-384 IPSGV
+384 IPDSV
-389 SDIGASAFEFCSGLS
+389 
-404 GNLTLSDELISI
+404 TSI

-421 FMCSGLVGEL
+421 SSCKKLTTVEIPDSVTSIESGAFSRSGLTSVTIPNSLTKIESA
-431 IVPKR
+431 VF
-436 VAEISSMAFFGCSIA
+436 SGCDSLTSVTIPNSVTSIA
-451 NAFFLGDA
+451 NSAFGGCDSLTGVTIPNSVTSIAQLAFSGCDSLTSVTIPASVTSIENSIFSGKNLTSIVVSPDNPVYDSRNGCNAIIETNSNVLINGCKTTIIPDSVTGIGMFAFSGNDGLTNVTIPDGVESIGLGAFQSCSNLVSVTIPASVTTLRNLLFTGSTRMERIIFLGDA
-459 PTVQESGIGYGS
+459 PTSYYQAFDDCPSSVTIY
-471 FPRDITLH
+471 
-479 YIDGSTGWIDSDAYD
+479 YIQGKRGWTDSEAYD
-494 AVTSTWNGYK
+494 AAAGTWNGFK
-504 LETWV
+504 LEAWT
-509 PSAEEGVYSIEY
+509 PAEEGVYSIEY

-542 DSLGAPVAGKNVEL
+542 DSLGNPVSGKHVEF
-556 QFLMDDGSSTSGGSV
+556 QFLMDDATSGSGGSV
-571 TDGNGVFLVVTPRL
+571 TDGNGVFLFATPRL
-585 TASDAT
+585 TASDEP

-598 MSVTDAKKI
+598 MFVDGAKKI

-680 SVKASYQQSYS
+680 SVKASYQQSFS

-806 VGGGTAVSHETEL
+806 VGGGTAISHETEL

-996 GVYYTL
+996 GVYYRL

-1116 MQEEVPNETLA
+1116 MQEEVPDETLA

-1371 ALDSAGN
+1371 ALDFAGN
-1378 RADSETLTIRTNIPR
+1378 RADSEMLTIRTNIPR

-1435 RNGRQIAANGQYIGL
+1435 RNGKQIAANGQYIGL

>member
-1 MKKHSGQFRRL
+1 MGKAKTVVIENGVTRIGSVAFGGDYYGCLRNVVIPDSVTSIGEDAFSSCKKLTTVEIPDSVTSIESGAFSKSGL
-12 TALALALCMLAALTA
+12 TSVTIPNSLTKIEEYAFFYCKSLAS
-27 EIFAADIVDSGYCGG
+27 V
-42 EGDGTNL
+42 
-49 TWTLDSA
+49 
-56 GTLTIS
+56 TIP
-62 GHGMMENY
+62 N
-70 IYDEFALPRW
+70 
-80 EKEPPWHKSRY
+80 
-91 TYDRFIFGEGVTS
+91 GVTS
-104 IGDYAFFGLK
+104 IARSAFSGCD
-114 RLKENMRF
+114 
-122 PSSLTSVG
+122 SLTSV
-130 AHAFDNCQG
+130 
-139 LTGDL
+139 T
-144 YIPDNV
+144 
-150 TYIGEYAFYN
+150 
-160 CTGLNGNLH
+160 
-169 IPESLMSIGCSAF
+169 
-182 QSCEQLTG
+182 
-190 TLSIPATVT
+190 IPA
-199 YIGAGAF
+199 
-206 SQCKSLT
+206 
-213 GDLNVPE
+213 
-220 GITDIAEETFQ
+220 
-231 GCRGLTGKV
+231 
-240 NIPNS
+240 S
-245 VTKIGDGAFASCGF
+245 VTSIENSIFSGKN
-259 TGTLQLPQGLTSI
+259 LTSI
-272 GANAFFFNNGLTGNL
+272 VVSPDNPVYDSRNGCNAIIETNSNVLINGCKTTIIPDSVTDIGIFAFAVNDGLTNVT
-287 NIPKSVKSI
+287 IPDGVVSI
-296 GYGAFQLCSGF
+296 GVGAFQNCSNLVSVTIPASVTTLRNLLF
-307 TGDLIIPK
+307 TGSTRLESII
-315 DITKIEDHT
+315 
-324 FGSCSGFDGE
+324 
-334 LVLPEQLTRI
+334 
-344 GAYAFEKCNGL
+344 
-355 TGNLV
+355 
-360 LPDKVTEVGDH
+360 
-371 AFWNCTGFTGELK
+371 
-384 IPSGV
+384 
-389 SDIGASAFEFCSGLS
+389 
-404 GNLTLSDELISI
+404 
-416 GEYAF
+416 
-421 FMCSGLVGEL
+421 
-431 IVPKR
+431 
-436 VAEISSMAFFGCSIA
+436 
-451 NAFFLGDA
+451 FLGDA
-459 PTVQESGIGYGS
+459 PTSYYQAFDDCPSSATIYYVQGK
-471 FPRDITLH
+471 R
-479 YIDGSTGWIDSDAYD
+479 GWTDSEAYD
-494 AVTSTWNGYK
+494 AAAGTWNGVK
-504 LETWV
+504 LEAWT
-509 PSAEEGVYSIEY
+509 PAEEGVYSIEY

-571 TDGNGVFLVVTPRL
+571 TNGNGVFLVVTPRL

-806 VGGGTAVSHETEL
+806 VGGGTAISHETEL

-968 IFIGG
+968 ILIGG

-1038 SSTWSEIKK
+1038 SSTWSELKE

-1116 MQEEVPNETLA
+1116 MQEEVPDKTLA

-1245 DHYNETT
+1245 DYYNETT

-1277 LGNANAVP
+1277 LENANAVP

-1371 ALDSAGN
+1371 ALDFAGN
-1378 RADSETLTIRTNIPR
+1378 RADSEMLTIRTNIPR

>member
-42 EGDGTNL
+42 EGDGKNL

-62 GHGMMENY
+62 GKGKMKDFDWFSDRCPWLGKAKTVVIENGVTR
-70 IYDEFALPRW
+70 IGSVA
-80 EKEPPWHKSRY
+80 
-91 TYDRFIFGEGVTS
+91 FGGDYYGCLRNVVIPDSVTS
-104 IGDYAFFGLK
+104 IGEDAFLSCKKLTTVEIPDSVTSIESGAFSRSGLTSVTIPNSLTK
-114 RLKENMRF
+114 IESAVF
-122 PSSLTSVG
+122 SGCDSLTSV
-130 AHAFDNCQG
+130 
-139 LTGDL
+139 T
-144 YIPDNV
+144 
-150 TYIGEYAFYN
+150 
-160 CTGLNGNLH
+160 
-169 IPESLMSIGCSAF
+169 
-182 QSCEQLTG
+182 
-190 TLSIPATVT
+190 
-199 YIGAGAF
+199 
-206 SQCKSLT
+206 
-213 GDLNVPE
+213 
-220 GITDIAEETFQ
+220 
-231 GCRGLTGKV
+231 
-240 NIPNS
+240 IPNS
-245 VTKIGDGAFASCGF
+245 VTSIANSAFGGCDSLTGVTIPNSVTSIAQLAFSGCDSLTSVTIPASVTSIENSIFSGKN
-259 TGTLQLPQGLTSI
+259 LTSI
-272 GANAFFFNNGLTGNL
+272 VVSPDNPVYDSRNGCNAIIETNSNVLINGCKTTIIPDSVTGIGMFAFAGIDGLTNVT
-287 NIPKSVKSI
+287 IPDGVESI
-296 GYGAFQLCSGF
+296 GLGAFQ
-307 TGDLIIPK
+307 
-315 DITKIEDHT
+315 
-324 FGSCSGFDGE
+324 SCS
-334 LVLPEQLTRI
+334 
-344 GAYAFEKCNGL
+344 
-355 TGNLV
+355 NLV
-360 LPDKVTEVGDH
+360 SVTIPASVTELYNLL
-371 AFWNCTGFTGELK
+371 F
-384 IPSGV
+384 SG
-389 SDIGASAFEFCSGLS
+389 STRLAS
-404 GNLTLSDELISI
+404 II
-416 GEYAF
+416 
-421 FMCSGLVGEL
+421 
-431 IVPKR
+431 
-436 VAEISSMAFFGCSIA
+436 
-451 NAFFLGDA
+451 FLGDA
-459 PTVQESGIGYGS
+459 PSYFQS
-471 FPRDITLH
+471 FEDCPSSVTIY
-479 YIDGSTGWIDSDAYD
+479 YIQGKRGWTDSEAYD
-494 AVTSTWNGYK
+494 AAAGTWNGFK
-504 LETWV
+504 LEAWT
-509 PSAEEGVYSIEY
+509 PAEEGVYSIEY

-529 NGAGYGYARFRLL
+529 NGTGYGYARFRLL

-607 SGNVHALPVRVKKFS
+607 SGNVHALPVHVKKFS
-622 YSQEATIYSG
+622 YSQEATLYSG

-806 VGGGTAVSHETEL
+806 VGGGTAISHETEL

-968 IFIGG
+968 ILIGG

-996 GVYYTL
+996 GVYYRL

-1116 MQEEVPNETLA
+1116 MQEEVPDETLA

-1266 EHTAY
+1266 KHTAY

-1351 VWTAQIQGVFGE
+1351 VWTAQFQGVFGE

-1435 RNGRQIAANGQYIGL
+1435 RNGKQIAANGQYIGL